1 MLWPAGTLS
10 EELPDF
16 AQHGPDA
23 RTFARIGAEFVRHDS
38 GPTDRFSTCEPR
50 ESITA
55 ELGAHAASV
64 LVGRWCVEERAA
76 MRALEDAATELDVR
90 LADLVAL
97 VVAASL
103 MPRTW
108 L

>member
-1 MLWPAGTLS
+1 MNAT
-10 EELPDF
+10 
-16 AQHGPDA
+16 
-23 RTFARIGAEFVRHDS
+23 
-38 GPTDRFSTCEPR
+38 
-50 ESITA
+50 

-90 LADLVAL
+90 LADLAAL

-103 MPRTW
+103 MPPDWALRWGTRVEATVARPGEGQPAIPGGDDPHDPPPVNRRE
-108 L
+108 